1 VEFDPPIHTRTTN
14 ELIAIANYT
23 EDWNEEA
30 IEQAKAELVK
40 RGITKEEQEKK
51 VNEWNEIAEKE
62 WIQELERRKV
72 ESYDWLSL
80 IFMTIYWPRTML
92 YDWSLR
98 KEGYVKKH
106 KQRLL
111 TITMGISIILGM
123 VLWAD
128 LTYEASQIELQNEIN
143 NTDISEWEKGYYT
156 EEEIAERRKQDIEK
170 TIEKVTINNSN
181 NTLTFVLLNSDTISN
196 QNIESLRNLDPATI
210 KDVIF
215 EKYLKPEFHE
225 IIKIKLNPAANNGEH
240 VGPL

>member
-72 ESYDWLSL
+72 ES
-80 IFMTIYWPRTML
+80 